1 MKQSVT
7 GLSDDGEKT
16 MARRR
21 WKTHKVKW
29 VEFFF
34 SRLMPVAIGL
44 RKVRTLDKRDELLR
58 AYLDD
63 AARKDHILGPLLRQ
77 VFWHQSVIQY
87 VKGQATAKLPTKI
100 ALPFRSAREVDRLS
114 SDSANALG
122 FSPGGDMV
130 LTPRKGPLP
139 RRSKAWTASDQAL
152 LPRMVRVVIVENL
165 HQYRLLNNIRSNS
178 SPSSSV
184 VGTAACRSS
193 RRSEELVQTFFSRPH
208 PVDVLI
214 CSTKKAVFLVI

>member
-1 MKQSVT
+1 
-7 GLSDDGEKT
+7 

-21 WKTHKVKW
+21 WKTHKVNW
-29 VEFFF
+29 VEIFF

-44 RKVRTLDKRDELLR
+44 RKIRTLDKRDELLR

-63 AARKDHILGPLLRQ
+63 AACKDHLLGPLSRK

-87 VKGQATAKLPTKI
+87 VKGQATAKLPKNI

-114 SDSANALG
+114 SDSANASG
-122 FSPGGDMV
+122 FSPDGGMV

-139 RRSKAWTASDQAL
+139 RQRKAWTASDQAL
-152 LPRMVRVVIVENL
+152 LPRMVRVGIVDSL
-165 HQYRLLNNIRSNS
+165 HQYRLSTNFRSYS

-184 VGTAACRSS
+184 VGTADGPVESLKKSFMLSLLVPPCRRFDLLDNKGCFSS
-193 RRSEELVQTFFSRPH
+193 YLR
-208 PVDVLI
+208 D
-214 CSTKKAVFLVI
+214 